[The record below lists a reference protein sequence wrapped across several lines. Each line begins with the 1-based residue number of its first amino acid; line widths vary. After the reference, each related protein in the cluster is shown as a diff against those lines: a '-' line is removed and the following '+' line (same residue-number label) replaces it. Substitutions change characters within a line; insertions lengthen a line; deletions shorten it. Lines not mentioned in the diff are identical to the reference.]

1 MPSGL
6 KTYTTIFVLF
16 GSISYWLFV
25 NDQGLMA
32 SFQSL
37 LNVISTA
44 AITLLSVI
52 LAYVFQQIRVVKSI
66 KELGSKETAQ
76 VGAFGVRY
84 HRRLF
89 LTFSFYGFMLLSGVI
104 IGNLTFESE
113 ATMLLVLSAY
123 AALFV
128 VQMSTLASIYNL
140 LKSIEIFET
149 YILLRQAKKREKEDA
164 MKLLLAND
172 EFSEVDKAYFNGVKR
187 VINHT

>member
-1 MPSGL
+1 MSSGL

-16 GSISYWLFV
+16 GFIAYWLFV
-25 NDQGLMA
+25 NDQGLMT

-44 AITLLSVI
+44 AISLLSAL
-52 LAYVFQQIRVVKSI
+52 LAYVYQQIRVVKSI
-66 KELGSKETAQ
+66 KDLGSKETAQ
-76 VGAFGVRY
+76 VGAFGILY

-104 IGNLTFESE
+104 IGNLTFKSDT
-113 ATMLLVLSAY
+113 TMLFVMSAH

-128 VQMSTLASIYNL
+128 VQMSTLPAIYNL

-149 YILLRQAKKREKEDA
+149 YILLRQAKRKEKDDA
-164 MKLLLAND
+164 MKLLRAKD
-172 EFSEVDKAYFNGVKR
+172 EFSEADKAYFNNAKR